1 MIVLSPL
8 REFRFPV
15 MAECI
20 SPDVFEGKTPSEI
33 GALQMWEGN
42 KQKSL
47 ESLFKIE
54 EATTEET
61 AGDATLQ
68 IVGDIRQVRRIGSGM
83 KKGTITIKGDVGMHL
98 GEEMKGGKIIV
109 QGDAESWVG
118 SMMKGGSIEILGNA
132 GDYLAAPY
140 RGCDKGMKSGK
151 IIVHGNVGTEAG
163 AYMQSGVIKI
173 LGNAGE
179 FTGFRMHDGTIYVKG
194 DCMERA
200 GACMANGKVVIEGRL
215 ESVLPS
221 FSVDS
226 IRPKIKIDTSEEV
239 EGPLYVFVGDL
250 AENGSGKLYVSKKNN
265 PQLSCY
271 EKFL

>member
-8 REFRFPV
+8 REFRFPIL
-15 MAECI
+15 AECI
-20 SPDVFEGKTPSEI
+20 SPDVFQGKAAREI
-33 GALQMWEGN
+33 GALQVWEGN

-54 EATTEET
+54 EATAEGT
-61 AGDATLQ
+61 AGDVTLE
-68 IVGDIRQVRRIGSGM
+68 IVGDVRKVRRIGSGM
-83 KKGTITIKGDVGMHL
+83 NAGEIIIKGDVGMHL

-118 SMMKGGSIEILGNA
+118 SMMNGGSIEILGNA

-140 RGCDKGMKSGK
+140 RGCTTGMKGGK
-151 IIVHGNVGTEAG
+151 IIVHGSVGTEAG
-163 AYMQSGVIKI
+163 AHMESGMIKI

-179 FTGFRMHDGTIYVKG
+179 FAGLRMHDGTIYVKG

-200 GACMANGKVVIEGRL
+200 GACMLNGKIVIEGRL
-215 ESVLPS
+215 ESVLPT
-221 FSVDS
+221 FSIDS
-226 IRPKIKIDTSEEV
+226 IRPKIKIDASEEV
-239 EGPLYVFVGDL
+239 EGPLYAFVGDL
-250 AENGSGKLYVSKKNN
+250 AENGGGKIYVSKKNN

>member
-1 MIVLSPL
+1 MILLQPT

-20 SPDVFEGKTPSEI
+20 SPDVFQGKTPREI
-33 GALQMWEGN
+33 GALQVWEGN
-42 KQKSL
+42 KQKAL
-47 ESLFKIE
+47 ESLFKVE
-54 EATTEET
+54 EATVEET
-61 AGDATLQ
+61 VGDVTLE
-68 IVGDIRQVRRIGSGM
+68 IVGDLRKVRRIGSGM
-83 KKGTITIKGDVGMHL
+83 NKGEIIIKGDVGIHL

-118 SMMKGGSIEILGNA
+118 SMMKGGTIEILGNA

-140 RGCDKGMKSGK
+140 RGCVTGMKGGK
-151 IIVHGNVGTEAG
+151 IIVHGSVGTEAG
-163 AYMQSGVIKI
+163 AHMESGMIKI
-173 LGNAGE
+173 FGNAGE
-179 FTGFRMHDGTIYVKG
+179 FAGLRMHDGAIYVKG
-194 DCMERA
+194 SCMERA
-200 GACMANGKVVIEGRL
+200 GACMMNGKIVIEGHL
-215 ESVLPS
+215 ESVLPT
-221 FSVDS
+221 FSIDLF
-226 IRPKIKIDTSEEV
+226 RRKIKIDTSEEV